1 MGFNG
6 VKKPKTKSR
15 GDLITALDVGTS
27 KVVCVIARVE
37 DDGGARLVGF
47 GHQGS
52 QGLRGGTIID
62 MDAAARSIGQ
72 AVEAAEQMA
81 REQIERVTVNL
92 SGGQPLSQT
101 LTVDVPIS
109 GQEVTEHDLRRA
121 LKAQSQADLPAD
133 SEILHS
139 IPVSYSV
146 DGARGI
152 RDPLGMFGERLGLE
166 LHLVTAAASAV
177 RNLTTCV
184 RRCHLDIDDFVVSA
198 YASGLA
204 SLVPDE
210 MELGATVV
218 DLGAG
223 TTNLA
228 VFSEGR
234 LVFTDSLPV
243 GGAHVTNDIARGL
256 TTPLTHAE
264 RMKVLYGTAIPS
276 IADEREII
284 DVPQIGEDNADQ
296 PNHVPKSLLTG
307 IIQPRLEEIFE
318 LVRGRLE
325 ASGFDRVSGRRVV
338 LTGGASQLQGLRELA
353 QLVLDKQVRMG
364 RPTGVEN
371 LPDHAR
377 GPAFAGVAGLVA
389 HALRN
394 PAEAM
399 AAGVDDMAAQGG
411 GLLNRLGGWFREH
424 L

>member
-6 VKKPKTKSR
+6 VKKLKTKSR

-52 QGLRGGTIID
+52 QGLRSGTIID

-121 LKAQSQADLPAD
+121 LRAQGQADLPAD

-139 IPVSYSV
+139 IPVAYSV

-210 MELGATVV
+210 MELGATVI

-223 TTNLA
+223 TTNIA

-284 DVPQIGEDNADQ
+284 DVPQIGEEYADQ

-364 RPTGVEN
+364 KPSGVAN

-377 GPAFAGVAGLVA
+377 GPAFAGVAGLIA

-394 PAEAM
+394 PAEAV
-399 AAGVDDMAAQGG
+399 AASVDDVTAPGG